1 MEKKELFDV
10 CYNKIKQSVFDIH
23 TLKVED
29 FMFKCLGYKTRSDRE
44 KIDALLELDAFL
56 YTNMGKESLVKDK
69 TETKRRSKQI
79 YTAIKSID
87 ETIGKSLL
95 DHMDAKK

>member
-1 MEKKELFDV
+1 MEKRELFHS
-10 CYNKIKQSVFDIH
+10 CYNKIKQPAFDIH
-23 TLKVED
+23 TLEVRD
-29 FMFKCLGYKTRSDRE
+29 FIIKCVGYKTKTDKQ

-56 YTNMGKESLVKDK
+56 YTNLGSDSLVKDK

-87 ETIGKSLL
+87 ERIGKSLL
-95 DHMDAKK
+95 DHMDMKK

>member
-1 MEKKELFDV
+1 MEKRELFHT
-10 CYNKIKQSVFDIH
+10 CYNKIKQKSFDIH

-29 FMFKCLGYKTRSDRE
+29 FIFKCLGYKTKSDKE

-56 YTNMGKESLVKDK
+56 YTNMGSDSFVKDK
-69 TETKRRSKQI
+69 NETKRRSKQI

-87 ETIGKSLL
+87 ETIGKSFL
-95 DHMDAKK
+95 DHMDVKK

>member
-1 MEKKELFDV
+1 MEKRKLFHT
-10 CYNKIKQSVFDIH
+10 CYNKIKQDMFDIH
-23 TLKVED
+23 TLDVQE
-29 FMFKCLGYKTRSDRE
+29 FIFKCVGYKTRTDKE

-56 YTNMGKESLVKDK
+56 YTNLGSDSLVKDK

-87 ETIGKSLL
+87 QTIGNSLL
-95 DHMDAKK
+95 DHMDMNK